1 MIPDTD
7 LAYLAGLFD
16 GEGSVYYKQL
26 KQTRHNRPGKPVHK
40 VWSIRME
47 IAMTEQSIIR
57 WVHEILKV
65 GSVNKKPRSGFRKNG
80 TRYLLQWRWR
90 CAFRDA
96 YYVARLL
103 WPYAQVKLQ
112 GIEKIMD
119 HYAPDYIFEDKV
131 VSLQQYKEAMSLE

>member
-57 WVHEILKV
+57 WVHEITGCGTSGPRKV
-65 GSVNKKPRSGFRKNG
+65 KPGYKK
-80 TRYLLQWRWR
+80 QWRWR
-90 CAFRDA
+90 CSHRDA
-96 YYVARLL
+96 FYVSKLI
-103 WPYAQVKLQ
+103 WPYVHVKLPKIQQIIEHYARQRLKDGAQVINLD
-112 GIEKIMD
+112 E
-119 HYAPDYIFEDKV
+119 
-131 VSLQQYKEAMSLE
+131 YKMRREHVK